1 MKVVLWPRAAAALLG
16 WVVIV
21 GFVDALVT
29 VSFAA
34 LEVTLPAAFV
44 TTQRYCRLFSDAT
57 AVKLK
62 VAVLYPVD
70 LQFVHVLPFVLYCHW

>member
-1 MKVVLWPRAAAALLG
+1 MKVVLWPRAAVALPG

-21 GFVDALVT
+21 GFVVVLVT

-34 LEVTLPAAFV
+34 LEVVLPAV
-44 TTQRYCRLFSDAT
+44 LLTTQRYCRLFIDAV
-57 AVKLK
+57 AEKLK

-70 LQFVHVLPFVLYCHW
+70 LQFVHVLPFVLYCH

>member
-1 MKVVLWPRAAAALLG
+1 MSTFR
-16 WVVIV
+16 
-21 GFVDALVT
+21 FYFT

-34 LEVTLPAAFV
+34 EEVVLPLAFV

>member
-1 MKVVLWPRAAAALLG
+1 MNVTVVPAVTVWAEG

-21 GFVDALVT
+21 GFVVVLVT

-34 LEVTLPAAFV
+34 LEVVLPLAFV

-57 AVKLK
+57 AEKLK

-70 LQFVHVLPFVLYCHW
+70 LQFVHVLPFVLYCH